1 MKTMTNANTNIH
13 QATRNFFKELF
24 RKDDNVQAVVD
35 IESPE
40 LILQL
45 AELPGSTTEDLSRLH
60 CRPTE
65 NCIESIR
72 QKVLVYTEV
81 VSKAEILTQAIPFDD
96 SPNIPLQVLSW
107 QVVFA
112 FRPFGVYVSAKLK
125 KGNSS
130 ERAEVSEI
138 EKLFPILRH
147 VDRIVLCVNA
157 EGKMPQQ
164 LEIVRQFQQDMAS
177 LLQNQ
182 ALVRFVD
189 ANGKTVE
196 SD

>member
-1 MKTMTNANTNIH
+1 MTNANTNIH

-65 NCIESIR
+65 NRIERIR

-96 SPNIPLQVLSW
+96 SPNIPLQVFSW

-164 LEIVRQFQQDMAS
+164 LEIVRQFQQDMAN